1 MEDYLV
7 WHYLIVWP
15 KTLTLWFNLT
25 VFPVFY
31 FSILLHLK
39 TFLAPWKRQTI
50 KMKPGFHLDDFFSV
64 SIINL
69 SSRAIGAILRLMTI
83 IYGLILMP
91 LLFVTGG
98 IVALVWAILI
108 PFSFPFY
115 LTKRKPGEKK
125 KQEWISRRSEA
136 TAHQNDIR
144 ETAKWFDVTHKDG
157 ATPLLLDLD
166 RIKSLPGIGVDWAY
180 GWTAEFDK
188 YAHDLTHNHA
198 TFPLL
203 IGREKELGELE
214 RVLLKTEANNIL
226 VVGEPGVARHQLIET
241 LAHRMKTGQ
250 TTPAL
255 AHKRVLALDMHS
267 LTSAKPSIL
276 EVKGLAS
283 EILEEAQRAGNVIV
297 YIDEI
302 DKYLSLGEGRIDLT
316 DVLSKFAQSSVGLI
330 GITTPGAYHKYIESN
345 STLSKLFEMV
355 EISPPTLETVT
366 SELEISIVPVLEKKY
381 KVTVTY
387 PAVKKTVEDADKY
400 LSSTP
405 FPQKAIELLDQTI
418 VYATTQKKQ
427 KIITAAFVDE
437 YLSSKLNMPMGDLGS
452 QESEKL
458 ANLENLMHKRIIN
471 QEAAVHA
478 VAAALRRS
486 RLNISS
492 GNRPVGTFLFLG
504 PTGVGKTETAKALS
518 AIYFGREEA
527 ILRYDMSQYQ
537 KEEGLERLIGSIKLG
552 SPGELTSKLLDKPF
566 SLLLLDEIEK
576 ADREIFNLFLTLT
589 DEGYISD
596 HLGRKISAKNTIIIA
611 TSNAG
616 AEFIRTSVQKGVS
629 STELQKALLD
639 HVQQEKIFSPEF
651 INRFDATVVF
661 TPLSEGH
668 LREVAR
674 LMLESLNLRLKPKEI
689 AVDITPE
696 LIRKLAVL
704 GNDPAFGARAMRR
717 VITDK
722 VEDSVAQ
729 KLLSGQ
735 VKKGEKIRIEI

>member
-1 MEDYLV
+1 M
-7 WHYLIVWP
+7 
-15 KTLTLWFNLT
+15 
-25 VFPVFY
+25 
-31 FSILLHLK
+31 
-39 TFLAPWKRQTI
+39 
-50 KMKPGFHLDDFFSV
+50 
-64 SIINL
+64 
-69 SSRAIGAILRLMTI
+69 GAILRLMTI
-83 IYGLILMP
+83 FYGLMMMP
-91 LLFVTGG
+91 LFFVIGGLVTLF
-98 IVALVWAILI
+98 WAILI
-108 PFSFPFY
+108 PWTFPFY
-115 LTKRKPGEKK
+115 LTKRVPSEKK
-125 KQEWISRRSEA
+125 KKEWMAKRTEVN
-136 TAHQNDIR
+136 TNENDIQ
-144 ETAKWFDVTHKDG
+144 EIAKWYEELNKDR
-157 ATPLLLDLD
+157 TIPLLFDLN
-166 RIKSLPGIGVDWAY
+166 RIKSLPGIGVDWGY

-188 YAHDLTHNHA
+188 YAHDLTFNHA

-203 IGREKELGELE
+203 IGREKELNELE

-226 VVGEPGVARHQLIET
+226 VVGEPGVARHQLVET
-241 LAHRMKTGQ
+241 LAHRMKTGF

-255 AHKRVLALDMHS
+255 SYKRGLALDMHS
-267 LTSAKPSIL
+267 LASAKPSIL

-283 EILEEAQRAGNVIV
+283 EILDEAERAGNVIV

-302 DKYLSLGEGRIDLT
+302 DKYLSSGDGRIDLT

-345 STLSKLFEMV
+345 STLSKLFESV
-355 EISPPTLETVT
+355 EISPPSLQTVT

-387 PAVKKTVEDADKY
+387 PAIKKTVEDADKY
-400 LSSTP
+400 LTSTP

-418 VYATTQKKQ
+418 VYATSQKKQ
-427 KIITAAFVDE
+427 KLVTSDLVDE

-458 ANLENLMHKRIIN
+458 ANLENLMHQRIIN

-492 GNRPVGTFLFLG
+492 SSRPVGTFLFLG

-518 AIYFGREEA
+518 SVYFGREEA
-527 ILRYDMSQYQ
+527 MLRFDMSQYQ

-576 ADREIFNLFLTLT
+576 ADREIFNLFLTLI
-589 DEGYISD
+589 DEGYITD

-616 AEFIRTSVQKGVS
+616 AEFIRTSVQKGISGEV
-629 STELQKALLD
+629 LQKALLE
-639 HVQQEKIFSPEF
+639 HVQHEKIFSPEF

-668 LREVAR
+668 LREVAK

-704 GNDPAFGARAMRR
+704 GNDPAYGARAIRR